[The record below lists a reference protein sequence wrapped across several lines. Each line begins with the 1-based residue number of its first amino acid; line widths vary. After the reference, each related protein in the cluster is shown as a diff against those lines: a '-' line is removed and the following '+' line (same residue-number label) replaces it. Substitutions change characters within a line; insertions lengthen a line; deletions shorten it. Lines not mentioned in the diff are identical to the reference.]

1 MTKEFRGEFGDIA
14 ETLTEQHDNMQ
25 SGARLHWAQLSAAE
39 QVAVGAASNAL
50 MIAAQNLRAVACG
63 LYAPAGQQP
72 IDKAWAAV
80 LPPLKETDK

>member
-1 MTKEFRGEFGDIA
+1 MIKEFRGEFSDIA

-39 QVAVGAASNAL
+39 LVAVSVASNAL
-50 MIAAQNLRAVACG
+50 MTAARNLRAVASG

-80 LPPLKETDK
+80 LPPLKEADK

>member
-1 MTKEFRGEFGDIA
+1 MIKEFRGESGDIA
-14 ETLTEQHDNMQ
+14 KTLTEQHDNMQ
-25 SGARLHWAQLSAAE
+25 S
-39 QVAVGAASNAL
+39 